1 MEEQPLLYEQEGK
14 VVKLMLNRPAKRNA
28 MNHAI
33 ISGLHEA
40 FDRIAADDSVSVV
53 VIGGKGEKAFTAG
66 FDLKES
72 AGENLTDV
80 LDRRA
85 DTEKERSLWTKMWN
99 LRKPIITM
107 IHGYTIG
114 GGITIAMLS
123 DLVFAAS
130 EGLKLGN
137 PEVVLGYIS
146 NFPITPYKMPFNKAR
161 ELCLLG
167 DYWNAQDLKDAGIVN
182 KIFPYEQLEEETM
195 KIAQRIAQT
204 PLFSL
209 SMMKQEMNKVYENMG
224 FHNTV
229 DYAVEMFNLCRI
241 HMNQTTDFSKD
252 INEKGLKHTIET
264 KYKQQ

>member
-40 FDRIAADDSVSVV
+40 FDRIAADNSVSVV

-85 DTEKERSLWTKMWN
+85 DTEKERSLWMKMWN

-161 ELCLLG
+161 ELCLIG
-167 DYWNAQDLKDAGIVN
+167 DYWNAQDLKEVGIVN
-182 KIFPYEQLEEETM
+182 RVFPYEQLEEETM

-241 HMNQTTDFSKD
+241 HMCQSTDFSKD

-264 KYKQQ
+264 KYQK